1 MHPLAERIAKT
12 NILLAREVDAELQRL
27 DSDLRRLWHFA
38 GCPYDHCQ
46 TCIDDTNF
54 IRFLEKRLGPPSAR
68 SVEAQRAG

>member
-1 MHPLAERIAKT
+1 
-12 NILLAREVDAELQRL
+12 
-27 DSDLRRLWHFA
+27 LWHFA